1 MTYKRK
7 IQLSTPI
14 DSQKY
19 DPFKRYYVAA
29 GFVKPVREDSS
40 LHAVKTEAG
49 SKVSWSLGGYQ
60 QDNQDAAKIPTQKQ
74 MDDWVLAH
82 KSDLQD
88 EAEALDNEYLAI
100 APDGESI
107 ISLPKVLQQLR
118 INTVDKVMRT
128 QADAVKTFLTPV
140 RLYNEDGNISED
152 ARPFLETIARLSDTQ
167 GPLYER
173 VTAILNREPIPG
185 LEDDLGDIFDFS
197 TLYLY
202 AGVGT
207 EAVQDKL
214 AVFEAV
220 RQQLGMERIKRILS
234 FVPQEQ
240 RTTYELLQVLEDTP
254 YVSRSDIYPFL
265 EQNAGL
271 ANDEGV
277 SEVDPEYNS
286 FNDKYEQAIS
296 ASSVIE
302 TTQPNIY
309 LYDLYTSADID
320 DEGRRVAGSWQGDPS
335 LSNVVQLKY
344 GTSVT
349 LDGNIEQGQGVLNDR
364 SLSDYLDVFSKE
376 LECNL
381 TDDQKI
387 KIDNL
392 LKKVIIPSTDSQM
405 LGKINDKKRSFPM
418 YIGISFS
425 SDDIGSIGQ
434 IIQNNNT
441 STTVLDYLTQ
451 ENGQTK
457 QYNVKSDLFIGN
469 EYSDRSNENEYI
481 ASLYNL
487 GDKSL
492 KISDIG
498 LALEYGTNGEVVQG
512 LTITESGLEPL
523 TGVGLSDQQKTNLD
537 RASVNISSIIQEKA
551 KSYADYL
558 SDLRTQSYS
567 EVLGYKISKFDSD
580 DRKMQEII
588 FGNSLETKETTFVD
602 TQVKYNTNYRYEL
615 SEFRVVVGT
624 QYDMLVFG
632 QEPSELNTLID
643 QEKPETLVPSLV
655 SYEIETLETPMVEI
669 VEVPI
674 YGSFY
679 KIDAFP
685 ELTFGITYPPVK
697 IMDYPPA
704 APDLQILPLLD
715 NYRQIKINVQL
726 NTGDYTGD
734 FALPLINMP
743 GNQEIIQSLFEY
755 QKQFENFGLKTG
767 HLEYKN
773 EGLDEIQKVH
783 LLRSR
788 DLDLSVAEYNDL
800 YASFFTGETGEIRT
814 LSTDPDSGEEVV
826 VSYDILDDL
835 QPNIYYYYSCY
846 VEDIHGNPSLP
857 TPIYRVRLVYEKGLY
872 IPEIE
877 LFNFKPTSNKVSTKK
892 FARFI
897 QIAASEIQTFPFTER
912 DENDVLKGIKN
923 LASEQGKTVSD
934 HSFIFRFTSRDTG
947 RKFDLKINVNE
958 KTLSAEDENILDC
971 E

>member
-7 IQLSTPI
+7 IQITVPTT
-14 DSQKY
+14 SQKY

-29 GFVKPVREDSS
+29 GFLKPVREDSS
-40 LHAVKTEAG
+40 LQAVKTEVG

-60 QDNQDAAKIPTQKQ
+60 QGNQDVAKVPTQKQ

-118 INTVDKVMRT
+118 VNTIDRFLRDRYDNVKQELDEIQIYDEDFNMIPDAGFFLGTILT
-128 QADAVKTFLTPV
+128 QSNSQGTLYAFV
-140 RLYNEDGNISED
+140 R
-152 ARPFLETIARLSDTQ
+152 R
-167 GPLYER
+167 
-173 VTAILNREPIPG
+173 
-185 LEDDLGDIFDFS
+185 IFDRDRNVRPEYT
-197 TLYLY
+197 TLGSVFEYAAEYLY
-202 AGVGT
+202 ANNRVPL
-207 EAVQDKL
+207 QDKI

-220 RQQLGMERIKRILS
+220 KNELGLAAVKNILS
-234 FVPQEQ
+234 KYSQEA
-240 RTTYELLQVLEDTP
+240 YEILNVLEDTP

-277 SEVDPEYNS
+277 SEVDPEYNL

-302 TTQPNIY
+302 TTQPSIY
-309 LYDLYTSADID
+309 LYDLYTSADVD
-320 DEGRRVAGSWQGDPS
+320 DEGLRVVGSWQGDPS
-335 LSNVVQLKY
+335 LSNVMQIKY

-349 LDGNIEQGQGVLNDR
+349 LDGNIKQNQGVLSDK

-405 LGKINDKKRSFPM
+405 LGEINDKKRSFPM

-512 LTITESGLEPL
+512 LTVTENGLEPL
-523 TGVGLSDQQKTNLD
+523 TGVDLSDQQKTNLD
-537 RASVNISSIIQEKA
+537 RASVNISSIVQEQA
-551 KSYADYL
+551 KSYAD
-558 SDLRTQSYS
+558 
-567 EVLGYKISKFDSD
+567 
-580 DRKMQEII
+580 
-588 FGNSLETKETTFVD
+588 
-602 TQVKYNTNYRYEL
+602 
-615 SEFRVVVGT
+615 
-624 QYDMLVFG
+624 
-632 QEPSELNTLID
+632 
-643 QEKPETLVPSLV
+643 
-655 SYEIETLETPMVEI
+655 
-669 VEVPI
+669 
-674 YGSFY
+674 
-679 KIDAFP
+679 
-685 ELTFGITYPPVK
+685 
-697 IMDYPPA
+697 
-704 APDLQILPLLD
+704 
-715 NYRQIKINVQL
+715 
-726 NTGDYTGD
+726 
-734 FALPLINMP
+734 
-743 GNQEIIQSLFEY
+743 
-755 QKQFENFGLKTG
+755 
-767 HLEYKN
+767 
-773 EGLDEIQKVH
+773 
-783 LLRSR
+783 
-788 DLDLSVAEYNDL
+788 
-800 YASFFTGETGEIRT
+800 
-814 LSTDPDSGEEVV
+814 
-826 VSYDILDDL
+826 
-835 QPNIYYYYSCY
+835 
-846 VEDIHGNPSLP
+846 
-857 TPIYRVRLVYEKGLY
+857 
-872 IPEIE
+872 
-877 LFNFKPTSNKVSTKK
+877 
-892 FARFI
+892 
-897 QIAASEIQTFPFTER
+897 
-912 DENDVLKGIKN
+912 
-923 LASEQGKTVSD
+923 
-934 HSFIFRFTSRDTG
+934 
-947 RKFDLKINVNE
+947 
-958 KTLSAEDENILDC
+958 
-971 E
+971 